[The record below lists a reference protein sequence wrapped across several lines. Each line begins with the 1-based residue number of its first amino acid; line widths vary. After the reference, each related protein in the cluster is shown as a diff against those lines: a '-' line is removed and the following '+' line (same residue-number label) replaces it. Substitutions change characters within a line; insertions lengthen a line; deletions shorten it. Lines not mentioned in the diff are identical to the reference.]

1 MTRKIAII
9 GAGPAGYTLAQ
20 ELVKT
25 ENEYQIDIF
34 DKEAEIGGAIYTGI
48 PEYRMPKT
56 FLEKAY
62 NGLIEAGVKFHFN
75 TFVDQTITN
84 KKTSKNIK
92 RPLFGVVEMLRWIAQ
107 DH

>member
-20 ELVKT
+20 ELVKA

-56 FLEKAY
+56 FLEKPTMDSLKLVL
-62 NGLIEAGVKFHFN
+62 NSILI
-75 TFVDQTITN
+75 
-84 KKTSKNIK
+84 
-92 RPLFGVVEMLRWIAQ
+92 LL
-107 DH
+107 

>member
-25 ENEYQIDIF
+25 EDDYQIDIF

-48 PEYRMPKT
+48 TWISYAKS
-56 FLEKAY
+56 
-62 NGLIEAGVKFHFN
+62 I
-75 TFVDQTITN
+75 
-84 KKTSKNIK
+84 
-92 RPLFGVVEMLRWIAQ
+92 LRKSL
-107 DH
+107 

>member
-34 DKEAEIGGAIYTGI
+34 GKDAEIGGAVYTGI
-48 PEYRMPKT
+48 PEYRRAKAL
-56 FLEKAY
+56 LER
-62 NGLIEAGVKFHFN
+62 G
-75 TFVDQTITN
+75 
-84 KKTSKNIK
+84 
-92 RPLFGVVEMLRWIAQ
+92 
-107 DH
+107 

>member
-34 DKEAEIGGAIYTGI
+34 DKEAE
-48 PEYRMPKT
+48 M
-56 FLEKAY
+56 L
-62 NGLIEAGVKFHFN
+62 NLLLQSHQHLLI
-75 TFVDQTITN
+75 
-84 KKTSKNIK
+84 
-92 RPLFGVVEMLRWIAQ
+92 L
-107 DH
+107 

>member
-48 PEYRMPKT
+48 PEYRMPST
-56 FLEKAY
+56 A
-62 NGLIEAGVKFHFN
+62 
-75 TFVDQTITN
+75 
-84 KKTSKNIK
+84 
-92 RPLFGVVEMLRWIAQ
+92 
-107 DH
+107 

>member
-34 DKEAEIGGAIYTGI
+34 DKANHSI
-48 PEYRMPKT
+48 
-56 FLEKAY
+56 FLR
-62 NGLIEAGVKFHFN
+62 H
-75 TFVDQTITN
+75 DQLSILYLYH
-84 KKTSKNIK
+84 
-92 RPLFGVVEMLRWIAQ
+92 PL
-107 DH
+107 

>member
-62 NGLIEAGVKFHFN
+62 NGLIEAGVKFHLILLWIKLCLRN
-75 TFVDQTITN
+75 YKQTMI
-84 KKTSKNIK
+84 
-92 RPLFGVVEMLRWIAQ
+92 M
-107 DH
+107 

>member
-34 DKEAEIGGAIYTGI
+34 DKEAELVEPFTQVFLNIVC
-48 PEYRMPKT
+48 PK
-56 FLEKAY
+56 
-62 NGLIEAGVKFHFN
+62 H
-75 TFVDQTITN
+75 
-84 KKTSKNIK
+84 S
-92 RPLFGVVEMLRWIAQ
+92 
-107 DH
+107 